1 AIEVRGCELV
11 FLPAHSLDF
20 TPIERAFSKTKSIP
34 RRLGARAHDT
44 LLDALLDALYQAV
57 SAVTAQNA
65 WGWFTSVGYSPLNV
79 AVKPSG
85 PVAPSSHR

>member
-1 AIEVRGCELV
+1 VRGCELV

-44 LLDALLDALYQAV
+44 LLDALYQAV
-57 SAVTAQNA
+57 SAVTAQDT
-65 WGWFTSVGYSPLNV
+65 WGWFTSVGYTLPAPPL
-79 AVKPSG
+79 
-85 PVAPSSHR
+85 